1 MNKEIGNKLRI
12 AREEAG
18 LKQDDVAKVINST
31 FQKISSFETGRTR
44 VGIEIL
50 AVLCKLYE
58 VDVNYI
64 LGIKKH
70 EPAKQEMN
78 GLSHQKTTLTADAK
92 ELIECYQLC
101 DAEDKE
107 ELLLLARHKAA
118 KNTTGA
124 SKYA

>member
-70 EPAKQEMN
+70 EPTKQEMN
-78 GLSHQKTTLTADAK
+78 GLSHQKTTLAADVK
-92 ELIECYQLC
+92 ELIECYKLC

-107 ELLLLARHKAA
+107 ELLLLAKYKAT
-118 KNTTGA
+118 KNTIAA